1 MSTRSPSCVL
11 RFLLRHN
18 VPAAPRVAVNND
30 LRVSHR
36 SGASTDPLL
45 KCPAK
50 ALVICVPAQI
60 ANEQARPRCS
70 NGRHTTGRVER
81 RGVWW
86 EGRTHVAKSGRPG
99 SIGNEV
105 SVEALP
111 AERRVVVK
119 PLSTRG
125 PQCGCFKGLAKTAL
139 RGRASHAAGANT
151 SLRRQNAPVRAQW
164 RRCRRYSCASV
175 QPPFRRRVR
184 LAQCPR
190 PSPQPAILRWAPKR
204 LGIEA
209 WQVHLPKESGAMK
222 GGRRPKKQVSH
233 R

>member
-1 MSTRSPSCVL
+1 MTFASVTVPGPPPTPSSNAL
-11 RFLLRHN
+11 RRLSSFVFQLRLPMN
-18 VPAAPRVAVNND
+18 RRVPGAATAAILPGGWNNG
-30 LRVSHR
+30 V
-36 SGASTDPLL
+36 
-45 KCPAK
+45 C
-50 ALVICVPAQI
+50 
-60 ANEQARPRCS
+60 
-70 NGRHTTGRVER
+70 
-81 RGVWW
+81 VWW

-190 PSPQPAILRWAPKR
+190 SSPQPTILRWAPKR